1 MDPTQIIITRLLKE
15 VQPGQ
20 TIALGK
26 GLPQLIKPHLETS
39 IKIMDL
45 TPNTESR
52 SVQLAVVEA
61 EEVSQMGDFSLT
73 SGQEVPSLEADQ
85 WVVTA
90 PHSRADGTPRI
101 VQTCQLPISPVGTAT
116 TIITDLAVIKIH
128 EMGLVLIEVAP
139 GIGADEVKTHTAASI
154 HVADDIK
161 VMEL

>member
-20 TIALGK
+20 TIALGR
-26 GLPQLIKPHLETS
+26 GIPQLIKPHLETS
-39 IKIMDL
+39 IKILDL
-45 TPNTESR
+45 TPNTESQP
-52 SVQLAVVEA
+52 VQLAVVEA
-61 EEVSQMGDFSLT
+61 EEVSQIGDFSLT
-73 SGQEVPSLEADQ
+73 SGQEVPSLEADL

-101 VQTCQLPISPVGTAT
+101 VQTCQLPISPAGTAT
-116 TIITDLAVIKIH
+116 TIITDLAVILIQ